1 MMGSYMPGYVGPT
14 MDVYGNGRPVWDQ
27 QTRATYP
34 AEQLNTYE
42 NWLSQNRLVE
52 GWDEFMKQSGGGTP
66 NYNPPPG
73 YFNPSQTALQ
83 QGNYT
88 SPNFTLAGQGGGQA
102 SNVTGHGWGDN
113 GIPGLYDYAVGP
125 GGAISLVPGQ
135 TGPRQGYQGPISY
148 LQPGGGWAQ
157 MSGQIP
163 AGPGG
168 GQMGGANPYSGQP
181 MSQGGGPGG
190 ANPYGG
196 QRFIPASHVGQYQTM
211 NRGGGGGLGTSW
223 GRPAQGGDPMPGG
236 GGGMPGGGGGMVQP
250 NRQFAGLGPG
260 YDQSTGQPWQSWQS
274 LGLNLGIP
282 PGGGGGMSLA
292 GPGGGGGGGVGPG
305 GFPMLG
311 QARQNPQ
318 QSGIVDWIDQARA
331 GDQAAQ
337 YNLRGSYGWQ
347 QAAGGNVGG
356 ATDWLT
362 RQGVDPK
369 SAATMAGWVQANPNA
384 WGGVNQASLYNTALG
399 GFNQTNA
406 ARVAAGQ
413 PAQQWN
419 PGI

>member
-1 MMGSYMPGYVGPT
+1 MM
-14 MDVYGNGRPVWDQ
+14 
-27 QTRATYP
+27 
-34 AEQLNTYE
+34 
-42 NWLSQNRLVE
+42 
-52 GWDEFMKQSGGGTP
+52 P

-88 SPNFTLAGQGGGQA
+88 SPNFTLARPTGGG
-102 SNVTGHGWGDN
+102 
-113 GIPGLYDYAVGP
+113 
-125 GGAISLVPGQ
+125 
-135 TGPRQGYQGPISY
+135 
-148 LQPGGGWAQ
+148 GGGI
-157 MSGQIP
+157 GT
-163 AGPGG
+163 
-168 GQMGGANPYSGQP
+168 
-181 MSQGGGPGG
+181 GG

-260 YDQSTGQPWQSWQS
+260 YDQATGQPWQSWQS

-318 QSGIVDWIDQARA
+318 QSGLVDWIDQARA

-337 YNLRGSYGWQ
+337 YNLANSYGWQ

-362 RQGVDPK
+362 RQGIDPK
-369 SAATMAGWVQANPNA
+369 SAATMAGWVQANPNM
-384 WGGVNQASLYNTALG
+384 WGGGGQAGGGMGQQPNFTLAGGLPPYQGSGSLPRDP
-399 GFNQTNA
+399 A
-406 ARVAAGQ
+406 AVE
-413 PAQQWN
+413 
-419 PGI
+419 